1 MRIFKLVGALL
12 VVLAF
17 SAVAVATAS
26 AAETLWRWLP
36 GSVGE
41 TFKGTQISKEA
52 VLTVEGGVISIKC
65 KKATI
70 LLEGS
75 ELTEKGDAE
84 NKKAATLGL
93 ATFHFSECTVSGGFS
108 VNSLGDKPGII
119 LTHVELHNC
128 VISKVPLEFGLL
140 VLPLETHLE
149 VPAVAL
155 LITVFE
161 KGLFIARIKEE
172 AGGKKHNFLITAKSK
187 EAGKAQDPEKC
198 EGGEKEVLKT
208 KIDNN
213 AEQTATEDGEFL
225 IEFDLT
231 FDEEG
236 EIIMV

>member
-1 MRIFKLVGALL
+1 MRMFKLVGAIL

-41 TFKGTQISKEA
+41 TFKGAQTSKER
-52 VLTVEGGVISIKC
+52 VLTWAGGQSFKC
-65 KKATI
+65 RKASI

-93 ATFHFSECTVSGGFS
+93 ATFHFSECTLNGGFS
-108 VNSLGDKPGII
+108 INSLGDKPGII

-128 VISKVPLEFGLL
+128 LISKVPLEFGLL

-155 LITVFE
+155 LIIVFE

-172 AGGKKHNFLITAKSK
+172 KEGKKHNFLITAKSK
-187 EAGKAQDPEKC
+187 EVGKAQDPEKC
-198 EGGEKEVLKT
+198 EGGEKEILKT

-213 AEQTATEDGEFL
+213 AEETATEDGEFL

-231 FDEEG
+231 FDQAGEE
-236 EIIMV
+236 IMV